1 MSKYIGVSVPR
12 VDGVKKVTGAAKYV
26 GDMKWPRMLYAKC
39 VKSPYAHAKIL
50 SIDVSAAKAL
60 KGVHD
65 VITGD
70 YYTKRGGLYLE
81 DKNFLAVN
89 TVKFCGEPVVA
100 VAAETPEIAEA
111 ACELVKVEYEPLP
124 VINNPMEGMAK
135 DAILIHPELHT
146 YKVVPI
152 FHPQAHT
159 NISHHHIIRKGDAD
173 AAFKY
178 AEEHPDEYY
187 ITEHEYHVPHVQH
200 TPIENHIAVAQYE
213 PDGKCTVWASCQS
226 PYAVRQ
232 ALSASFDI
240 PLNKMRIISPYV
252 GGGFGAKAGTTIE
265 GIIIPLAMHS
275 KGRPVMM
282 EYTREEE
289 FVNSYVRQGLYT
301 KIKTAVRKSDG
312 KFLAVQNDFYWDGG
326 AYTEYGVNIVKASG
340 FASTGPYEFDNVK
353 TDAYCVYTN
362 NPVGGPYR
370 GFGMCEI
377 HFGIEQN
384 IDEVAKEIGMD
395 PIEIRRVNGLA
406 PGKSTGT
413 GEIMKSCGFLEALDQ
428 VAEAI
433 QYDKPCDPPSGPHKV
448 RGKGIAG
455 GWKSPS
461 QPTNAGSAAIIR
473 MNEDGTFFLMTSGHD
488 IGQGSDTAL
497 TQIAAEV
504 LCCDP
509 SKFTIRTGDTDHT
522 PYEWQTVASRITYC
536 AGNAI
541 KLAAEDLKEKLL
553 DLAQIKLGYIKREL
567 YLEDGWII
575 NRNHPESRMPMS
587 DLALGLAFEDG
598 SGYGGPAIGVG
609 TFTLPNNINYD
620 PATGYSPKP
629 AAFWTT
635 AVAGAEVE
643 VDTETGII
651 EVKKMVESCDP
662 GHIVNPELYKAQV
675 EGGMMQALGT
685 VLFEELK
692 LKDGKVL
699 NKSFVDYKI
708 PTIDN
713 APETFIAMGVEH
725 PEETGP
731 YGARGIGEPA
741 MVPGAP
747 AIANAI
753 YNATG
758 CRFTEMPITP
768 ERMLN
773 RRSSQIRWHLRKMTV
788 KRKSGMILF
797 CLMYPMF
804 RLIKAFL

>member
-39 VKSPYAHAKIL
+39 VKSPYAHAKIV

-433 QYDKPCDPPSGPHKV
+433 EYDKPCDAPSGPHKV

-768 ERMLN
+768 ERML
-773 RRSSQIRWHLRKMTV
+773 
-788 KRKSGMILF
+788 
-797 CLMYPMF
+797 
-804 RLIKAFL
+804 KALQEKAAAEKK

>member
-39 VKSPYAHAKIL
+39 VKSPYAHAKIV

-232 ALSASFDI
+232 ALSATFDI

-312 KFLAVQNDFYWDGG
+312 KFLAVQNNFYWDGG

-768 ERMLN
+768 ERML
-773 RRSSQIRWHLRKMTV
+773 
-788 KRKSGMILF
+788 
-797 CLMYPMF
+797 
-804 RLIKAFL
+804 KALQEKAAAEKK

>member
-135 DAILIHPELHT
+135 DAVLIHPELHT

-232 ALSASFDI
+232 ALSATFDI

-312 KFLAVQNDFYWDGG
+312 KFLAVQNNFYWDGG

-643 VDTETGII
+643 IDTETGVI

-768 ERMLN
+768 ERML
-773 RRSSQIRWHLRKMTV
+773 
-788 KRKSGMILF
+788 
-797 CLMYPMF
+797 
-804 RLIKAFL
+804 KALQEKAAAEKK

>member
-111 ACELVKVEYEPLP
+111 ACDLVKVEYEPLP

-135 DAILIHPELHT
+135 DAVLIHPELHT

-232 ALSASFDI
+232 ALSATFDI

-289 FVNSYVRQGLYT
+289 FVNSYVRQGVYT

-312 KFLAVQNDFYWDGG
+312 KFLAVQNNFYWDGG

-768 ERMLN
+768 ERML
-773 RRSSQIRWHLRKMTV
+773 
-788 KRKSGMILF
+788 
-797 CLMYPMF
+797 
-804 RLIKAFL
+804 KALQEKAAAEKK

>member
-39 VKSPYAHAKIL
+39 VKSPYAHAKIV

-135 DAILIHPELHT
+135 DAVLIHPELHT

-232 ALSASFDI
+232 ALSATFDI

-265 GIIIPLAMHS
+265 GIIIPLAMHC

-433 QYDKPCDPPSGPHKV
+433 EYDKPCDAPSGPHKV

-635 AVAGAEVE
+635 AAAGAEVE
-643 VDTETGII
+643 IDTETGVI

-685 VLFEELK
+685 VLYEELK
-692 LKDGKVL
+692 LKEGKVL

-768 ERMLN
+768 ERML
-773 RRSSQIRWHLRKMTV
+773 
-788 KRKSGMILF
+788 
-797 CLMYPMF
+797 
-804 RLIKAFL
+804 KALQEKAAAEKK

>member
-39 VKSPYAHAKIL
+39 VKSPYAHAKIV
-50 SIDVSAAKAL
+50 SIDISAAKAL

-100 VAAETPEIAEA
+100 IAAETPEIAEA
-111 ACELVKVEYEPLP
+111 ACDLVKVEYEPLP

-135 DAILIHPELHT
+135 DAVLIHPELHT

-232 ALSASFDI
+232 ALSATFDI

-312 KFLAVQNDFYWDGG
+312 KFLAVQNNFYWDGG

-413 GEIMKSCGFLEALDQ
+413 GEIMKSCGFMEALDQ

-685 VLFEELK
+685 VLYEELK

-713 APETFIAMGVEH
+713 APATFIAMGVEH

-768 ERMLN
+768 ERML
-773 RRSSQIRWHLRKMTV
+773 
-788 KRKSGMILF
+788 
-797 CLMYPMF
+797 
-804 RLIKAFL
+804 KALQEKAAAEKK

>member
-39 VKSPYAHAKIL
+39 VKSPYAHAKIV

-100 VAAETPEIAEA
+100 IAAETPEIAEA
-111 ACELVKVEYEPLP
+111 ACDLVKVEYEPLP

-135 DAILIHPELHT
+135 DAVLIHPELHT

-232 ALSASFDI
+232 ALSATFDI

-312 KFLAVQNDFYWDGG
+312 KFLAVQNNFYWDGG

-433 QYDKPCDPPSGPHKV
+433 QYDKPCDAPSGPHKI

-635 AVAGAEVE
+635 AAAGAEVE
-643 VDTETGII
+643 IDTETGVI

-685 VLFEELK
+685 VLYEELK

-713 APETFIAMGVEH
+713 TPETFIAMGVEH

-753 YNATG
+753 FNATG

-768 ERMLN
+768 ERML
-773 RRSSQIRWHLRKMTV
+773 
-788 KRKSGMILF
+788 
-797 CLMYPMF
+797 
-804 RLIKAFL
+804 KALQEKAAAEKK

>member
-39 VKSPYAHAKIL
+39 VKSPYAHAKIV

-135 DAILIHPELHT
+135 DAVLIHPELHT

-232 ALSASFDI
+232 ALSATFDI

-265 GIIIPLAMHS
+265 GIIIPLAMHC
-275 KGRPVMM
+275 KGRPIMM

-433 QYDKPCDPPSGPHKV
+433 EYDKPCDAPSGPHKV

-635 AVAGAEVE
+635 AAAGAEVE
-643 VDTETGII
+643 IDTETGVI

-685 VLFEELK
+685 VLYEELK

-713 APETFIAMGVEH
+713 TPETFIAMGVEH

-768 ERMLN
+768 ERML
-773 RRSSQIRWHLRKMTV
+773 
-788 KRKSGMILF
+788 
-797 CLMYPMF
+797 
-804 RLIKAFL
+804 KALQEKAAAEKK

>member
-39 VKSPYAHAKIL
+39 VKSPYAHAKIV

-135 DAILIHPELHT
+135 DAVLIHPELHT

-232 ALSASFDI
+232 ALSATFDI

-265 GIIIPLAMHS
+265 GIIIPLAMHC

-433 QYDKPCDPPSGPHKV
+433 EYDKPCDAPSGPHKV

-635 AVAGAEVE
+635 AAAGAEVE
-643 VDTETGII
+643 IDTETGVI

-685 VLFEELK
+685 VLYEELK

-741 MVPGAP
+741 IVPGAP

-768 ERMLN
+768 ERML
-773 RRSSQIRWHLRKMTV
+773 
-788 KRKSGMILF
+788 
-797 CLMYPMF
+797 
-804 RLIKAFL
+804 KALQEKAAAEKK

>member
-39 VKSPYAHAKIL
+39 VKSPYAHAKIV

-100 VAAETPEIAEA
+100 IAAETPEIAEA

-135 DAILIHPELHT
+135 DAVLIHPELHT

-232 ALSASFDI
+232 ALSATFDI

-265 GIIIPLAMHS
+265 GIIIPLAMHC

-433 QYDKPCDPPSGPHKV
+433 EYDKPCDAPSGPHKI

-635 AVAGAEVE
+635 AAAGAEVE
-643 VDTETGII
+643 IDTETGVI

-685 VLFEELK
+685 VLYEELK

-713 APETFIAMGVEH
+713 TPETFIAMGVEH

-768 ERMLN
+768 ERML
-773 RRSSQIRWHLRKMTV
+773 
-788 KRKSGMILF
+788 
-797 CLMYPMF
+797 
-804 RLIKAFL
+804 KALQEKAAAEKK

>member
-39 VKSPYAHAKIL
+39 VKSPYAHAKIV

-135 DAILIHPELHT
+135 DAVLIHPELHT

-232 ALSASFDI
+232 ALSATFDI

-265 GIIIPLAMHS
+265 GIIIPLAMHC

-433 QYDKPCDPPSGPHKV
+433 EYDKPCDAPSGPHKV

-635 AVAGAEVE
+635 AAAGAEVE
-643 VDTETGII
+643 IDTETGVI

-685 VLFEELK
+685 VLYEELK

-713 APETFIAMGVEH
+713 TPETFIAMGVEH

-768 ERMLN
+768 ERML
-773 RRSSQIRWHLRKMTV
+773 
-788 KRKSGMILF
+788 
-797 CLMYPMF
+797 
-804 RLIKAFL
+804 KALKEKAAAEKK

>member
-50 SIDVSAAKAL
+50 SIDVSTAKAL

-768 ERMLN
+768 ERML
-773 RRSSQIRWHLRKMTV
+773 
-788 KRKSGMILF
+788 
-797 CLMYPMF
+797 
-804 RLIKAFL
+804 KALQEKAAAEKK

>member
-135 DAILIHPELHT
+135 DAVLIHPELHT

-232 ALSASFDI
+232 ALSATFDI

-312 KFLAVQNDFYWDGG
+312 KFLAVQNNFYWDGG

-768 ERMLN
+768 ERML
-773 RRSSQIRWHLRKMTV
+773 
-788 KRKSGMILF
+788 
-797 CLMYPMF
+797 
-804 RLIKAFL
+804 KALQEKATAEKK

>member
-200 TPIENHIAVAQYE
+200 TPIENHIAVAKYE

-768 ERMLN
+768 ERML
-773 RRSSQIRWHLRKMTV
+773 
-788 KRKSGMILF
+788 
-797 CLMYPMF
+797 
-804 RLIKAFL
+804 KALQEKAAAEKK

>member
-731 YGARGIGEPA
+731 YGAVVSASLQWFPA
-741 MVPGAP
+741 PPPSPTRSTMRP
-747 AIANAI
+747 AAASPRCPSLPS
-753 YNATG
+753 A
-758 CRFTEMPITP
+758 C
-768 ERMLN
+768 
-773 RRSSQIRWHLRKMTV
+773 
-788 KRKSGMILF
+788 
-797 CLMYPMF
+797 
-804 RLIKAFL
+804 

>member
-39 VKSPYAHAKIL
+39 VKSPYAHAKIV

-312 KFLAVQNDFYWDGG
+312 KFLAVQNNFYWDGG

-768 ERMLN
+768 ERML
-773 RRSSQIRWHLRKMTV
+773 
-788 KRKSGMILF
+788 
-797 CLMYPMF
+797 
-804 RLIKAFL
+804 KALQEKAAAEKK

>member
-39 VKSPYAHAKIL
+39 VKSPYAHAKIV
-50 SIDVSAAKAL
+50 SIDISAAKAL

-135 DAILIHPELHT
+135 DAVLIHPELHT

-173 AAFKY
+173 VAFKY

-232 ALSASFDI
+232 ALSATFDI

-312 KFLAVQNDFYWDGG
+312 KFLAVQNNFYWDGG

-768 ERMLN
+768 ERML
-773 RRSSQIRWHLRKMTV
+773 
-788 KRKSGMILF
+788 
-797 CLMYPMF
+797 
-804 RLIKAFL
+804 KALQEKAAAEKK

>member
-731 YGARGIGEPA
+731 FGARGIGEPA

-753 YNATG
+753 FNATG

-768 ERMLN
+768 ERML
-773 RRSSQIRWHLRKMTV
+773 
-788 KRKSGMILF
+788 
-797 CLMYPMF
+797 
-804 RLIKAFL
+804 KALQEKAAAEKK

>member
-39 VKSPYAHAKIL
+39 VKSPYAHAKIV

-100 VAAETPEIAEA
+100 IAAETPEIAEE

-135 DAILIHPELHT
+135 DAVLIHPELHT

-232 ALSASFDI
+232 ALSATFDI

-312 KFLAVQNDFYWDGG
+312 KFLAVQNNFYWDGG

-433 QYDKPCDPPSGPHKV
+433 QYDKPCDAPSGPHKI

-635 AVAGAEVE
+635 AAAGAEVE
-643 VDTETGII
+643 IDTETGVI

-685 VLFEELK
+685 VLYEELL

-713 APETFIAMGVEH
+713 TPETFIAMGVEH

-753 YNATG
+753 FNATG

-768 ERMLN
+768 ERML
-773 RRSSQIRWHLRKMTV
+773 
-788 KRKSGMILF
+788 
-797 CLMYPMF
+797 
-804 RLIKAFL
+804 KALQEKAAAEKK

>member
-39 VKSPYAHAKIL
+39 VKSPYAHAKIV

-100 VAAETPEIAEA
+100 IAAETPEIAEE

-135 DAILIHPELHT
+135 DAVLIHPELHT

-232 ALSASFDI
+232 ALSATFDI

-312 KFLAVQNDFYWDGG
+312 KFLAVQNNFYWDGG

-635 AVAGAEVE
+635 AAAGAEVE
-643 VDTETGII
+643 VDTETGVI

-685 VLFEELK
+685 VLYEELK

-713 APETFIAMGVEH
+713 TPETFIAMGVEH

-753 YNATG
+753 FNATG

-768 ERMLN
+768 ERML
-773 RRSSQIRWHLRKMTV
+773 
-788 KRKSGMILF
+788 
-797 CLMYPMF
+797 
-804 RLIKAFL
+804 KALQEKAAAEKK

>member
-1 MSKYIGVSVPR
+1 MSKYVGVSVPR

-39 VKSPYAHAKIL
+39 VKSPYAHAKIV

-89 TVKFCGEPVVA
+89 TVKFYGEPVVA
-100 VAAETPEIAEA
+100 VAAETPEIAEE

-200 TPIENHIAVAQYE
+200 TPIENHVAVAQYE

-232 ALSASFDI
+232 ALSATFDI

-265 GIIIPLAMHS
+265 GIIIPLAMHC

-289 FVNSYVRQGLYT
+289 FVNSYLRQGVYT

-312 KFLAVQNDFYWDGG
+312 KFLAVQNNFYWDGG

-428 VAEAI
+428 VAAAI
-433 QYDKPCDPPSGPHKV
+433 EYDKPCDKPSAPNKV

-497 TQIAAEV
+497 IQIAAEV

-536 AGNAI
+536 AGNAT

-635 AVAGAEVE
+635 AAAGAEVE
-643 VDTETGII
+643 IDTETGVI

-713 APETFIAMGVEH
+713 TPETFIAMGVEH

-768 ERMLN
+768 EKML
-773 RRSSQIRWHLRKMTV
+773 
-788 KRKSGMILF
+788 
-797 CLMYPMF
+797 
-804 RLIKAFL
+804 KALQEKAAAEKK

>member
-433 QYDKPCDPPSGPHKV
+433 QYDKPCNPPSGPHKV

-768 ERMLN
+768 ERML
-773 RRSSQIRWHLRKMTV
+773 
-788 KRKSGMILF
+788 
-797 CLMYPMF
+797 
-804 RLIKAFL
+804 KALQEKAAAEKK

>member
-433 QYDKPCDPPSGPHKV
+433 EYDKPCDAPSGPHKV

-768 ERMLN
+768 ERML
-773 RRSSQIRWHLRKMTV
+773 
-788 KRKSGMILF
+788 
-797 CLMYPMF
+797 
-804 RLIKAFL
+804 KALQEKAAAEKK

>member
-111 ACELVKVEYEPLP
+111 ACDLVKVEYEPLP

-643 VDTETGII
+643 IDTETGVI

-768 ERMLN
+768 ERML
-773 RRSSQIRWHLRKMTV
+773 
-788 KRKSGMILF
+788 
-797 CLMYPMF
+797 
-804 RLIKAFL
+804 KALQEKAAAEKK

>member
-39 VKSPYAHAKIL
+39 VKSPYAHAKIV
-50 SIDVSAAKAL
+50 SIDISAAKAL

-89 TVKFCGEPVVA
+89 TVKFYGEPVVA
-100 VAAETPEIAEA
+100 IAAETPEIAEA
-111 ACELVKVEYEPLP
+111 ACDLVKVEYEPLP

-135 DAILIHPELHT
+135 DAVLIHPELHT

-232 ALSASFDI
+232 ALSATFDI

-289 FVNSYVRQGLYT
+289 FVNSYVRQGVYT

-312 KFLAVQNDFYWDGG
+312 KFLAVQNNFYWDGG

-768 ERMLN
+768 ERML
-773 RRSSQIRWHLRKMTV
+773 
-788 KRKSGMILF
+788 
-797 CLMYPMF
+797 
-804 RLIKAFL
+804 KALQEKAAAEKK

>member
-39 VKSPYAHAKIL
+39 VKSPYAHAKIV

-135 DAILIHPELHT
+135 DAVLIHPELHT

-232 ALSASFDI
+232 ALSATFDI
-240 PLNKMRIISPYV
+240 PLNKMRIISPYG

-265 GIIIPLAMHS
+265 GIIIPLAMHC

-433 QYDKPCDPPSGPHKV
+433 EYDKPCDAPSGPHKV

-635 AVAGAEVE
+635 AAAGAEVE
-643 VDTETGII
+643 IDTETGVI

-685 VLFEELK
+685 VLYEELK

-768 ERMLN
+768 ERML
-773 RRSSQIRWHLRKMTV
+773 
-788 KRKSGMILF
+788 
-797 CLMYPMF
+797 
-804 RLIKAFL
+804 KALQEKAAAEKK

>member
-232 ALSASFDI
+232 ALSATFDI

-312 KFLAVQNDFYWDGG
+312 KFLAVQNNFYWDGG

-433 QYDKPCDPPSGPHKV
+433 EYDKPCDAPSGPHKV

-768 ERMLN
+768 ERML
-773 RRSSQIRWHLRKMTV
+773 
-788 KRKSGMILF
+788 
-797 CLMYPMF
+797 
-804 RLIKAFL
+804 KALQEKAAAEKK

>member
-1 MSKYIGVSVPR
+1 MSKYVGVSVPR

-50 SIDVSAAKAL
+50 SIDVSAGKAM

-89 TVKFCGEPVVA
+89 TVKFYGEPVVA
-100 VAAETPEIAEA
+100 VAAETPEIAEE
-111 ACELVKVEYEPLP
+111 ACDLVKVEYEPLP

-200 TPIENHIAVAQYE
+200 TPIENHVAVAQYE

-232 ALSASFDI
+232 ALSATFDI

-265 GIIIPLAMHS
+265 GIIIPLAMHC

-289 FVNSYVRQGLYT
+289 FVNSYLRQGVYT

-312 KFLAVQNDFYWDGG
+312 KFLAVQNNFYWDGG

-428 VAEAI
+428 VAAAI
-433 QYDKPCDPPSGPHKV
+433 EYDKPCDKPSAPNKV

-497 TQIAAEV
+497 IQIAAEV

-536 AGNAI
+536 AGNAT

-635 AVAGAEVE
+635 AAAGAEVE
-643 VDTETGII
+643 IDTETGVI

-713 APETFIAMGVEH
+713 TPETFIAMGVEH

-768 ERMLN
+768 EKML
-773 RRSSQIRWHLRKMTV
+773 
-788 KRKSGMILF
+788 
-797 CLMYPMF
+797 
-804 RLIKAFL
+804 KALQEKAAAEKK

>member
-1 MSKYIGVSVPR
+1 MSKYVGVSVPR

-39 VKSPYAHAKIL
+39 VKSPYAHAKIV

-135 DAILIHPELHT
+135 DAVLIHPELHT

-232 ALSASFDI
+232 ALSATFDI

-265 GIIIPLAMHS
+265 GIIIPLAMHC

-433 QYDKPCDPPSGPHKV
+433 EYDKPCDAPSGPHKV

-635 AVAGAEVE
+635 AAAGAEVE
-643 VDTETGII
+643 IDTETGVI

-685 VLFEELK
+685 VLYEELK

-713 APETFIAMGVEH
+713 TPETFIAMGVEH

-768 ERMLN
+768 ERML
-773 RRSSQIRWHLRKMTV
+773 
-788 KRKSGMILF
+788 
-797 CLMYPMF
+797 
-804 RLIKAFL
+804 KALQEKAAAEKK

>member
-747 AIANAI
+747 TIANAI

-768 ERMLN
+768 ERML
-773 RRSSQIRWHLRKMTV
+773 
-788 KRKSGMILF
+788 
-797 CLMYPMF
+797 
-804 RLIKAFL
+804 KALQEKAAAEKK

>member
-1 MSKYIGVSVPR
+1 MSKYVGVSVPR

-39 VKSPYAHAKIL
+39 VKSPYAHAKIV

-89 TVKFCGEPVVA
+89 TVKFYGEPVVA
-100 VAAETPEIAEA
+100 VAAETPEIAEE
-111 ACELVKVEYEPLP
+111 ACDLVKVEYEPLP

-200 TPIENHIAVAQYE
+200 TPIENHVAVAQYE

-232 ALSASFDI
+232 ALSATFDI

-265 GIIIPLAMHS
+265 GIIIPLAMHC

-289 FVNSYVRQGLYT
+289 FVNSYLRQGVYT

-312 KFLAVQNDFYWDGG
+312 KFLAVQNNFYWDGG

-406 PGKSTGT
+406 PGKTTGT
-413 GEIMKSCGFLEALDQ
+413 GEVMKSCGFLEALDQ

-433 QYDKPCDPPSGPHKV
+433 EYDKPCDKPSAPNKV

-497 TQIAAEV
+497 IQIAAEV

-536 AGNAI
+536 AGNAT

-635 AVAGAEVE
+635 AAAGAEVE
-643 VDTETGII
+643 IDTETGVI

-685 VLFEELK
+685 VLYEELK

-713 APETFIAMGVEH
+713 TPETFIAMGVEH

-768 ERMLN
+768 EKML
-773 RRSSQIRWHLRKMTV
+773 
-788 KRKSGMILF
+788 
-797 CLMYPMF
+797 
-804 RLIKAFL
+804 KALQEKAAAEKK

>member
-111 ACELVKVEYEPLP
+111 ACDLVKVEYEPLP

-433 QYDKPCDPPSGPHKV
+433 EYDKPCDAPSGPHKV

-768 ERMLN
+768 ERML
-773 RRSSQIRWHLRKMTV
+773 
-788 KRKSGMILF
+788 
-797 CLMYPMF
+797 
-804 RLIKAFL
+804 KALQEKAAAEKK

>member
-135 DAILIHPELHT
+135 DAVLIHPELHT

-232 ALSASFDI
+232 ALSATFDI

-312 KFLAVQNDFYWDGG
+312 KFLAVQNNFYWDGG

-433 QYDKPCDPPSGPHKV
+433 QYDKPCDAPSGPHKI

-635 AVAGAEVE
+635 AAAGAEVE
-643 VDTETGII
+643 IDTETGVI

-685 VLFEELK
+685 VLYEELL

-713 APETFIAMGVEH
+713 TPETFIAMGVEH

-753 YNATG
+753 FNATG

-768 ERMLN
+768 ERML
-773 RRSSQIRWHLRKMTV
+773 
-788 KRKSGMILF
+788 
-797 CLMYPMF
+797 
-804 RLIKAFL
+804 KALQEKAAAEKK

>member
-26 GDMKWPRMLYAKC
+26 GDMKWPRMLYAQC
-39 VKSPYAHAKIL
+39 VRSPYAHAKIL
-50 SIDVSAAKAL
+50 SIDVSAAKAM

-65 VITGD
+65 VIAGD
-70 YYTKRGGLYLE
+70 YYKKRGGLYLE
-81 DKNFLAVN
+81 DKNFLAVG
-89 TVKFCGEPVVA
+89 TVKYMGEAVVA
-100 VAAETPEIAEA
+100 IAAETPEIAQA
-111 ACELVKVEYEPLP
+111 ACDAVKVEYEPLP
-124 VINNPMEGMAK
+124 IINNPMEGMKK

-159 NISHHHIIRKGDAD
+159 NISHHHIIRKGDVEKGFAEAD
-173 AAFKY
+173 
-178 AEEHPDEYY
+178 Y
-187 ITEHEYHVPHVQH
+187 ITEHEYHIPHVQH
-200 TPIENHIAVAQYE
+200 TPIENHVAVAQYE
-213 PDGKCTVWASCQS
+213 PDGKCTVWCSCQS

-252 GGGFGAKAGTTIE
+252 GGGFGAKAGTTLE
-265 GIIIPLAMHS
+265 GIIIPLAMHC

-282 EYTREEE
+282 MYSREDE
-289 FVNSYVRQGLYT
+289 FVNSYVRQGLYV
-301 KIKTAVRKSDG
+301 KIKTGVRKDG
-312 KFLAVQNDFYWDGG
+312 KITAVENNFYWDGG

-340 FASTGPYEFDNVK
+340 FASTGPYEIDNVK

-377 HFGIEQN
+377 HFAIEQN
-384 IDEVAKEIGMD
+384 LDMVAHEIGVS
-395 PIEIRRVNGLA
+395 PVEIRRINGLA
-406 PGKSTGT
+406 PGKVTGT
-413 GEIMKSCGFLEALDQ
+413 GEVMKSCGFQECIDQ
-428 VAEAI
+428 VANAI
-433 QYDKPCDPPSGPHKV
+433 EIDKPCEKSADPHKV

-536 AGNAI
+536 AGNAT

-567 YLEDGWII
+567 YLDNGWII
-575 NRNHPESRMPMS
+575 NRNHPESRIPMS
-587 DLALGLAFEDG
+587 DLALGIAFDDG

-635 AVAGAEVE
+635 TCAGAEVE
-643 VDTETGII
+643 VDTETGYIK
-651 EVKKMVESCDP
+651 VLKMAESCDP

-675 EGGMMQALGT
+675 EGGMIQALGT
-685 VLFEELK
+685 VLFEEMK

-708 PTIDN
+708 PTIDDI
-713 APETFIAMGVEH
+713 PVELIAMGVEH

-753 YNATG
+753 YDATG

-768 ERMLN
+768 EKML
-773 RRSSQIRWHLRKMTV
+773 
-788 KRKSGMILF
+788 
-797 CLMYPMF
+797 
-804 RLIKAFL
+804 KALKEKAANEAKK

>member
-135 DAILIHPELHT
+135 DAVLIHPELHT

-232 ALSASFDI
+232 ALSATFDI

-265 GIIIPLAMHS
+265 GIIIPLAMHC

-312 KFLAVQNDFYWDGG
+312 KFLAVQNNFYWDGG

-433 QYDKPCDPPSGPHKV
+433 EYDKPCDAPSGPHKV

-635 AVAGAEVE
+635 AAAGAEVE
-643 VDTETGII
+643 IDTETGVI

-685 VLFEELK
+685 VLYEELK

-713 APETFIAMGVEH
+713 TPETFIAMGVEH

-768 ERMLN
+768 ERML
-773 RRSSQIRWHLRKMTV
+773 
-788 KRKSGMILF
+788 
-797 CLMYPMF
+797 
-804 RLIKAFL
+804 KALQEKAAAEKK

>member
-39 VKSPYAHAKIL
+39 VKSPYAHAKIV
-50 SIDVSAAKAL
+50 SIDISAAKAL

-89 TVKFCGEPVVA
+89 TVKFYGEPVVA
-100 VAAETPEIAEA
+100 IAAETPEIAEA
-111 ACELVKVEYEPLP
+111 ACDLVKVEYEPLP

-135 DAILIHPELHT
+135 DAVLIHPELHT

-232 ALSASFDI
+232 ALSATFDI

-312 KFLAVQNDFYWDGG
+312 KFLAVQNNFYWDGG

-651 EVKKMVESCDP
+651 EVKKMAESCDP

-685 VLFEELK
+685 VLYEELK

-713 APETFIAMGVEH
+713 TPETFIAMGVEH

-768 ERMLN
+768 ER
-773 RRSSQIRWHLRKMTV
+773 
-788 KRKSGMILF
+788 
-797 CLMYPMF
+797 
-804 RLIKAFL
+804 RLKALQEKAAAEKK

>member
-135 DAILIHPELHT
+135 DAVLIHPELHT

-232 ALSASFDI
+232 ALSATFDI

-312 KFLAVQNDFYWDGG
+312 KFLAVQNNFYWDGG

-713 APETFIAMGVEH
+713 TPETFIAMGVEH

-731 YGARGIGEPA
+731 FGARGIGEPA

-753 YNATG
+753 FNATG

-768 ERMLN
+768 ERML
-773 RRSSQIRWHLRKMTV
+773 
-788 KRKSGMILF
+788 
-797 CLMYPMF
+797 
-804 RLIKAFL
+804 KALQEKAAAEKK

>member
-362 NPVGGPYR
+362 NPLLNRLILSFRDWGRDCICPSGQDNFCGHR
-370 GFGMCEI
+370 FDGQFGELPKGYDHKYVYS
-377 HFGIEQN
+377 HFGYNLKVTDMQAAIGCEQLKKFPSFIE
-384 IDEVAKEIGMD
+384 
-395 PIEIRRVNGLA
+395 RRRHNWNRLRA
-406 PGKSTGT
+406 ALEPAADKLILPEPAANSRP
-413 GEIMKSCGFLEALDQ
+413 SWFGFLIS
-428 VAEAI
+428 V
-433 QYDKPCDPPSGPHKV
+433 K
-448 RGKGIAG
+448 
-455 GWKSPS
+455 
-461 QPTNAGSAAIIR
+461 
-473 MNEDGTFFLMTSGHD
+473 
-488 IGQGSDTAL
+488 
-497 TQIAAEV
+497 
-504 LCCDP
+504 
-509 SKFTIRTGDTDHT
+509 
-522 PYEWQTVASRITYC
+522 
-536 AGNAI
+536 
-541 KLAAEDLKEKLL
+541 
-553 DLAQIKLGYIKREL
+553 
-567 YLEDGWII
+567 
-575 NRNHPESRMPMS
+575 PES
-587 DLALGLAFEDG
+587 GLDRNAVTRYVESHNVQTRLLF
-598 SGYGGPAIGVG
+598 SGNLIKHPCFDQIRG
-609 TFTLPNNINYD
+609 TDAYR
-620 PATGYSPKP
+620 
-629 AAFWTT
+629 
-635 AVAGAEVE
+635 VAGELTNTDFIMNNTFWVGVYPGMTDEMIDYMAK
-643 VDTETGII
+643 TII
-651 EVKKMVESCDP
+651 EA
-662 GHIVNPELYKAQV
+662 VNQ
-675 EGGMMQALGT
+675 
-685 VLFEELK
+685 
-692 LKDGKVL
+692 
-699 NKSFVDYKI
+699 
-708 PTIDN
+708 
-713 APETFIAMGVEH
+713 
-725 PEETGP
+725 
-731 YGARGIGEPA
+731 
-741 MVPGAP
+741 
-747 AIANAI
+747 
-753 YNATG
+753 
-758 CRFTEMPITP
+758 
-768 ERMLN
+768 
-773 RRSSQIRWHLRKMTV
+773 
-788 KRKSGMILF
+788 
-797 CLMYPMF
+797 
-804 RLIKAFL
+804 